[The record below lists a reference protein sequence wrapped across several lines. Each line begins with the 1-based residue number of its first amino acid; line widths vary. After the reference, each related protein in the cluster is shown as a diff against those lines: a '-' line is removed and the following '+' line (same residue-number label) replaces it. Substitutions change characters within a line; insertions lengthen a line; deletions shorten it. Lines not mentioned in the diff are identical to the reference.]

1 MLPPKL
7 SNEARSAAGMKAV
20 KARQDRA
27 VVKKSISDGALS
39 FFDLFNDQRECIQ
52 RMKLMEALNC
62 VPGVGEKR
70 VNIIFERTGISRSR
84 RIGGVG
90 KKQREL
96 LREEFLLMKTAPMP
110 GKLLVVSGPSGV
122 GKSTITKGLRN
133 FDNFWVSI
141 SATTRALRQGEV
153 DGKDYLFVTNERFDQ
168 MVENNEFLEWAEFTG
183 AKYGTPALPVTKA
196 LEQGLN
202 VVLEIE
208 LNGARQIRKKVK
220 EAVLIFIEPPSW
232 IELESRLVNRGTESS
247 QSLEMRLNKAKE
259 ELKAASEFDFVLV
272 NTKVEQV
279 VQELVSLALR

>member
-7 SNEARSAAGMKAV
+7 SDEARSAAGMKAV

-27 VVKKSISDGALS
+27 TVKQSISSGALS
-39 FFDLFNDQRECIQ
+39 FFDLFNDERECIQ
-52 RMKLMEALNC
+52 RMRLFDALNC

-70 VNIIFERTGISRSR
+70 VNLIFERTGISRSR

-90 KKQREL
+90 KKQRDL

-122 GKSTITKGLRN
+122 GKSTITNALKD

-141 SATTRALRQGEV
+141 SATTRAMRQGEV
-153 DGKDYLFVTNERFDQ
+153 DGKDYLFVTDQDFNE
-168 MVENNEFLEWAEFTG
+168 MVENNALLEWAEFTG
-183 AKYGTPALPVTKA
+183 AKYGTPAMPVTKA
-196 LEQGLN
+196 LDKGLN

-208 LNGARQIRKKVK
+208 LNGARQIRKKMK
-220 EAVLIFIEPPSW
+220 NAVLVFIEPPSW
-232 IELESRLVNRGTESS
+232 TELESRLMNRGTESS